1 MNAPVSVNAV
11 PPALLLLEL
20 GHRARQARSVQEL
33 EFLLVN
39 DSRLLVPYRQAVW
52 WRSTQGVVALSGVVQ
67 PDRNT
72 PYAQW
77 VTQLCQHLASSDVTP
92 AGARAVTAA
101 DLPPPLAAQWP
112 QWLPACAVWLPLK
125 RFVEESGEI
134 GDGPAGLLMA
144 GPEVVTADRLPLL
157 SEWGSVWTHAWQALQ
172 RDRAWTPKQWMQRL
186 RVQQAQRAWWRKPA
200 VWAAAAVVAVAAWP
214 VHLTVLAPGELVA
227 AQPAVLRA
235 PLDGV
240 VEHIHVQPN
249 EMVKQGQVLFSLDGA
264 QIASRLEVSEQALQ
278 TAEAEY
284 RQYAQLA
291 LGDMR
296 SKSQLAALAGKIGER
311 RAEQAFLAD
320 QRQRAQVLAPQ
331 DGMVL
336 FDAPSEW
343 IGKPVQTGERVM
355 RIAQPDAVEVEAW
368 LPLGDAIPLA
378 QGAPVLLYL
387 AADPLTSV
395 QARIRYVAYDAVA
408 RPDGSFAYRVRAE
421 VSHTDKARIGLKGTA
436 KLQGERVSLVYWI
449 LRKPW
454 ASLRQMVAL

>member
-1 MNAPVSVNAV
+1 MNATVPVNSVS
-11 PPALLLLEL
+11 PALLLLEL
-20 GHRARQARSVQEL
+20 SHRARHVRSVQEL

-39 DSRLLVPYRQAVW
+39 DTRLLLSYRQAVW
-52 WRSTQGVVALSGVVQ
+52 WRSAQGVVALSGVVQ

-77 VTQLCQHLASSDVTP
+77 VAQLCQYLSRSDAKPERV
-92 AGARAVTAA
+92 RLVCAA
-101 DLPPPLAAQWP
+101 DLPPLLAAHWA
-112 QWLPACAVWLPLK
+112 QWLPANAVWLPLLPVLEGRGK
-125 RFVEESGEI
+125 ADI
-134 GDGPAGLLMA
+134 GPAGLLLA
-144 GPEVVTADRLPLL
+144 GPEPVEADRLPLL
-157 SEWGSVWTHAWQALQ
+157 TEWGSVWAHAWRALQ
-172 RDRAWTPKQWMQRL
+172 QHSAWMPQQWIQGFRT
-186 RVQQAQRAWWRKPA
+186 QQAQGRWWRKPA
-200 VWAAAAVVAVAAWP
+200 VWTAVAVVVVAAWP

-240 VEHIHVQPN
+240 VESIQVQPN
-249 EMVKQGQVLFSLDGA
+249 QMVKEGQPLFSLDSA
-264 QIASRLEVSEQALQ
+264 QIASRLEVSQQALQ

-296 SKSQLAALAGKIGER
+296 SKSQLAALAGKIQER
-311 RAEQAFLAD
+311 RAEQAFLAE
-320 QRQRAQVLAPQ
+320 QHLRAQVLAPQ

-343 IGKPVQTGERVM
+343 IGRPVQTGERVM

-378 QGAPVLLYL
+378 EGAPLLLYL
-387 AADPLTSV
+387 AADPLASIH
-395 QARIRYVAYDAVA
+395 ARVRYVGYDAVA
-408 RPDGSFAYRVRAE
+408 RPDGTYAYRVRAQ
-421 VSHTDKARIGLKGTA
+421 VTQADKVRIGLKGTA
-436 KLQGERVSLVYWI
+436 KLEGERVSLVYWI